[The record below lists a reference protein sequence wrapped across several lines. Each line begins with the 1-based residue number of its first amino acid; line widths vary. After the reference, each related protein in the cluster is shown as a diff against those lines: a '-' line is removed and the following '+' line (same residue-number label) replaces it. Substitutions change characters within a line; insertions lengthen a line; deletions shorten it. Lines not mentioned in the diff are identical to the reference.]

1 MKYLF
6 LNLYLTTKKRKI
18 NKLLSDKKT
27 DIKRNSLGSLSD
39 RLGVAFIWFV
49 ALVVNVKHIFFS
61 FGSDEAYTAVM
72 GYRMVQ
78 GDRLFIDMWEPHQ
91 TSAVI
96 PYLLEKLFIFLTGS
110 VDGIVLWLNLWGT
123 LFFLGVSVL
132 IIVLL
137 KPYVSNCVLHYMA
150 AFFMVMRPKN
160 VNMPSYA
167 NMFIVFTTLFWLLM
181 VKYALEKRRAY
192 LLWSV
197 PVAFFAAMAYPS
209 GALMVIPAAVIIL
222 VFSNEKLKDILW
234 SAGEYLL
241 LAVLFFAGLCFCYKT
256 GPKKLLNS
264 ILNAF
269 AADSH
274 YDTPYKG
281 WPYFTSFVYCVG
293 LVLVLLLIAVT
304 LYFVFK
310 KRADIVKVTA
320 FLIMVVMPLITVIIY
335 LKFRY
340 NPLVCE
346 WIYYYLAV
354 LIFAIAAG
362 IICFFVKKPEPGLRV
377 IYLCGML
384 IGLFVFFGCMLLT
397 NLPLITIMAYTS
409 LPVICS
415 FITISNACKKTENAN
430 FVKKQTFAI
439 VCIICVVAFQQFF
452 IAGDQVGNVSVIFNE
467 ETFIQKGPEKGTGSV
482 FTYNE
487 RVLEGLKEWEENVSS
502 SDSVLLGNT
511 RPFML
516 TAYMYGDFKISNYS
530 TISTPS
536 FNTERLEQYWA
547 DFPERRPTVIAI
559 ACVSGDHDALSD
571 NLSMIMKDYECC
583 YKGSYWNFYRKQQ

>member
-1 MKYLF
+1 MLGKGK
-6 LNLYLTTKKRKI
+6 N
-18 NKLLSDKKT
+18 
-27 DIKRNSLGSLSD
+27 DIKKACFGSLSD
-39 RLGVAFIWFV
+39 KLGVVFIWFV
-49 ALVVNVKHIFFS
+49 ALAVNIKYIFFS
-61 FGSDEAYTAVM
+61 FDADEAYTAVM
-72 GYRMVQ
+72 GYRMLQ

-96 PYLLEKLFIFLTGS
+96 PYLLEKVFIFLTGS
-110 VDGIVLWLNLWGT
+110 VDGVILWLNLWGA
-123 LFFLGVSVL
+123 LFFLAVSVL

-137 KPYVSNCVLHYMA
+137 KPYVSNYVLHYMA

-167 NMFIVFTTLFWLLM
+167 NMFIIFTTIFWLMM
-181 VKYALEKRRAY
+181 VKYALEKRRTY
-192 LLWSV
+192 LLWAV

-293 LVLVLLLIAVT
+293 LILVLLFIAVIV
-304 LYFVFK
+304 YFASK
-310 KRADIVKVTA
+310 KRVDIIKVTA
-320 FLIMVVMPLITVIIY
+320 FLIMVVMTLITVIIY
-335 LKFRY
+335 LKFRF
-340 NPLVCE
+340 NPLVFE

-362 IICFFVKKPEPGLRV
+362 IICFFVKKPEPELRV

-384 IGLFVFFGCMLLT
+384 VGLFVFIGCMLLT

-415 FITISNACKKTENAN
+415 FITISNTCKKTESGF
-430 FVKKQTFAI
+430 FVKKQTFALL
-439 VCIICVVAFQQFF
+439 CILGVVSFQQLFL
-452 IAGDQVGNVSVIFNE
+452 ACDQAGNVRTILNI
-467 ETFIQKGPEKGTGSV
+467 ETFIENGPEKGTGSV
-482 FTYNE
+482 FSYSE
-487 RVLEGLKEWEENVSS
+487 RVLEGYKEWEENVSS

-536 FNTERLEQYWA
+536 FDTERLEQYWT

-559 ACVSGDHDALSD
+559 ACVSGDHDALSE